1 MLERIVNRISDK
13 ALASDVAKLDMSRR
27 PSEITERLDISY
39 IDDNE
44 SGHKFDVYLREDG
57 KRKPILI
64 DIHGGGFL
72 TEDKAMT
79 RLFGN
84 FMALNGFTVFELNCR
99 LAYPVCTVF
108 DQIED
113 ISRAVKFIR
122 EHADEFEG
130 YADSLYV
137 CGHSSGGVLAVT
149 ECLLSVDDKMREDFG
164 LPAREYKYKG
174 LIADCGLLH
183 FYKPSIAYW
192 GMRGMIFPKG
202 YKKDKRYTYLKFEKN
217 ESISKLPKV
226 ALITNRKDVLRKMTY
241 HFERVLK
248 TNGTQYQLYDGGADG
263 HTGIIFVPYEEH
275 NQDTMK
281 KITWYLQE

>member
-1 MLERIVNRISDK
+1 MLERIVNRISDR

-39 IDDNE
+39 NDDNE
-44 SGHKFDVYLREDG
+44 NGHKFDVYL
-57 KRKPILI
+57 
-64 DIHGGGFL
+64 
-72 TEDKAMT
+72 
-79 RLFGN
+79 
-84 FMALNGFTVFELNCR
+84 
-99 LAYPVCTVF
+99 
-108 DQIED
+108 
-113 ISRAVKFIR
+113 
-122 EHADEFEG
+122 
-130 YADSLYV
+130 
-137 CGHSSGGVLAVT
+137 
-149 ECLLSVDDKMREDFG
+149 REDFG

-202 YKKDKRYTYLKFEKN
+202 YKKDRRYAYLQFEKN

-248 TNGTQYQLYDGGADG
+248 SNGVQYRLYDGGADG